1 MVEING
7 IAHVILSV
15 SNWEACR
22 GFYEKLLSFFGMTR
36 TFDGEDMVYFVG
48 GRTAIGIPARL
59 VGGLILKAGS
69 KCDPAYEHER
79 FIQTR
84 PGLHHVC
91 LRVRDEQAVRDV
103 HDFLVSIKATI
114 VHGPEEGTWAPGYYS
129 VLFEDPIG
137 TRIEVN
143 HVPGQGL
150 LAPGAAFNPSG
161 DYR

>member
-15 SNWEACR
+15 SDWPACR
-22 GFYEKLLSFFGMTR
+22 SFYEQLLPFFGMTR
-36 TFDGEDMVYFVG
+36 TFDGEDMMYFVG
-48 GRTAIGIPARL
+48 GRTALGI
-59 VGGLILKAGS
+59 S
-69 KCDPAYEHER
+69 KCAPVYEHER
-79 FIQTR
+79 FVQTR

-91 LRVRDEQAVRDV
+91 FRVRDEHAVIAV
-103 HDFLVSIKATI
+103 HEFLQSIKATI
-114 VHGPEEGTWAPGYYS
+114 VHGPEEGKWAPGYYS

-137 TRIEVN
+137 TRLEVN

-150 LAPGAAFNPSG
+150 LAPGVAFEPGS

>member
-7 IAHVILSV
+7 VAHVILSL
-15 SNWEACR
+15 SNWQACR
-22 GFYEKLLSFFGMTR
+22 HFYEQLLPFFGMTR
-36 TFDGEDMVYFVG
+36 TFDGEDMMYFVG
-48 GRTAIGIPARL
+48 GRTALGI
-59 VGGLILKAGS
+59 S
-69 KCDPAYEHER
+69 KCDPAYDNER
-79 FIQTR
+79 FVQSR

-91 LRVRDEQAVRDV
+91 FRVRGKEEVIAV
-103 HDFLVSIKATI
+103 HEFLKSIDATI
-114 VHGPEEGTWAPGYYS
+114 VHGPEEGCWAPGYYS

-137 TRIEVN
+137 TRLEVN

>member
-7 IAHVILSV
+7 VAHVILSV
-15 SNWEACR
+15 SNWSACR
-22 GFYEKLLSFFGMTR
+22 SFYEKLLPFFGMTR
-36 TFDGEDMVYFVG
+36 TFDGEEMMYFVG
-48 GRTAIGIPARL
+48 GRTALGI
-59 VGGLILKAGS
+59 S

-79 FIQTR
+79 FVQTR

-91 LRVRDEQAVRDV
+91 FRVRDKDAVITV
-103 HDFLVSIKATI
+103 HEFVKTLGTTI
-114 VHGPEEGTWAPGYYS
+114 VHGPEEGRWAPGYYS

-137 TRIEVN
+137 TRLEVN

-150 LAPGAAFNPSG
+150 LAPGAAFDPGG

>member
-22 GFYEKLLSFFGMTR
+22 SFYEQLLPFFGMTR
-36 TFDGEDMVYFVG
+36 TFDGEDMMYFVG
-48 GRTAIGIPARL
+48 GRTALGI
-59 VGGLILKAGS
+59 S

-79 FIQTR
+79 FVQTR

-91 LRVRDEQAVRDV
+91 FRVRDEQAVLAV
-103 HDFLVSIKATI
+103 HEFLLSINASI

-150 LAPGAAFNPSG
+150 LAPGVSFDPSG

>member
-15 SNWEACR
+15 SNWDACR
-22 GFYEKLLSFFGMTR
+22 SFYEQLLPFFGMTR
-36 TFDGEDMVYFVG
+36 TFDGEDMMYFVG
-48 GRTAIGIPARL
+48 GRTALGI
-59 VGGLILKAGS
+59 S

-79 FIQTR
+79 FVQTR

-91 LRVRDEQAVRDV
+91 FRVRDGQAVLDV
-103 HDFLVSIKATI
+103 HEFLLSINATI
-114 VHGPEEGTWAPGYYS
+114 VHGPEQGTWAPGYYS

-150 LAPGAAFNPSG
+150 LAPGVSFDPSG

>member
-1 MVEING
+1 MP
-7 IAHVILSV
+7 
-15 SNWEACR
+15 
-22 GFYEKLLSFFGMTR
+22 R
-36 TFDGEDMVYFVG
+36 TFDGPEMICCIG
-48 GRTAIGIPARL
+48 GRTALGI
-59 VGGLILKAGS
+59 S
-69 KCDPAYEHER
+69 KCDPAYEQER

-91 LRVRDEQAVRDV
+91 FRVRDEHAVRAV
-103 HDFLVSIKATI
+103 HEFLLSIDATI
-114 VHGPEEGTWAPGYYS
+114 VHGPEEGTWAPGYFS

-150 LAPGAAFNPSG
+150 LAPGVSFDPSG

>member
-15 SNWEACR
+15 SNWQACR
-22 GFYEKLLSFFGMTR
+22 DFYEKLLSFFGLTR
-36 TFDGEDMVYFVG
+36 TFDGDEMMYFVG
-48 GRTAIGIPARL
+48 GRTAIGI
-59 VGGLILKAGS
+59 S

-103 HDFLVSIKATI
+103 HAFLLSINATI
-114 VHGPEEGTWAPGYYS
+114 VHGPEQGTWAPGYYS

>member
-48 GRTAIGIPARL
+48 GRTAIGI
-59 VGGLILKAGS
+59 G

>member
-7 IAHVILSV
+7 IAHVIMSV
-15 SNWEACR
+15 SNWDACR
-22 GFYEKLLSFFGMTR
+22 SFYEQLLPFFGMTR
-36 TFDGEDMVYFVG
+36 TFDGEDMMYFVG
-48 GRTAIGIPARL
+48 GRTALGI
-59 VGGLILKAGS
+59 S
-69 KCDPAYEHER
+69 KCDPAYEQER
-79 FIQTR
+79 FVQTR

-91 LRVRDEQAVRDV
+91 FRVRDGQAVLAV
-103 HDFLVSIKATI
+103 HEFLLSINATI
-114 VHGPEEGTWAPGYYS
+114 VHGPEQGTWAPGYYS

-150 LAPGAAFNPSG
+150 LAPGVSFDPSG

>member
-22 GFYEKLLSFFGMTR
+22 DFYEKLLSFFGMTR
-36 TFDGEDMVYFVG
+36 TFDGEEMMYFVG
-48 GRTAIGIPARL
+48 GRTALGI
-59 VGGLILKAGS
+59 S
-69 KCDPAYEHER
+69 KCAPEHEHER
-79 FIQTR
+79 FVQTR
-84 PGLHHVC
+84 PGLHHLC
-91 LRVRDEQAVRDV
+91 FRVRDAQAVRAV
-103 HDFLVSIKATI
+103 HEFLLSINATI
-114 VHGPEEGTWAPGYYS
+114 VHGPEEGRWAPGYFS

-150 LAPGAAFNPSG
+150 LAPGAAFDPG
-161 DYR
+161 ADYR